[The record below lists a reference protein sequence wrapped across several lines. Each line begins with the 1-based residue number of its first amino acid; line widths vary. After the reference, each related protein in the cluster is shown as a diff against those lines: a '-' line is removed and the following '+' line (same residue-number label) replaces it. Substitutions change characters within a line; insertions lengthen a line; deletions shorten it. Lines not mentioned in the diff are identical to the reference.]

1 MRGTSMTNIKRT
13 GTFALPLSDKDD
25 GSYGFA
31 RTAEQI
37 LLRQGLRGA
46 ASVWAEEAKARKR
59 LQA

>member
-1 MRGTSMTNIKRT
+1 MTNIKRT
-13 GTFALPLSDKDD
+13 GTLALPLSDKDD